1 MMIDYQIKADY
12 RAFLL
17 KNGIPVEQHNY
28 FVRWLNLY
36 LDICQTHQW
45 QPTNV
50 DHFPAFLDA
59 IQTQATSPF
68 LRTQAEQAVRLYQ
81 LFLQGATPQAE
92 PETSVTVRPVTTLS
106 DKQTTIS
113 SAWQALAV
121 ALANEIRVRH
131 YSPKTL
137 KSYRAWLY
145 RFYSFVGETPP
156 EQLGKQEVSR
166 FLTHLATVDQVS
178 AATQNQALNALLF
191 VYKHV
196 LRRKLTLLKNVT
208 RAKRKPYIPVVLS
221 RAEIDRIIAQL
232 SPPYSLI
239 VKLLYGCGL
248 RLNECLNLRIQDL
261 NLDMAIL
268 TIHNGKGQKDRTL
281 PIPQV
286 IAAELN
292 EQLQTICQQ
301 HQQDLQEGYQGVF
314 LPHQLEQKY
323 KNAHQQLSWQWL
335 FPAKQLTLIP
345 ETQQLR
351 RYHLHE
357 THVQRAIHRAV
368 KLACIPKR
376 ATAHSFRHS
385 FASHLLAANYD
396 LKTIQEMMGHSDIR
410 TTLIYTHTVRSTTL
424 KEPKSPLD
432 FGC

>member
-1 MMIDYQIKADY
+1 MIIEYQIKAAY
-12 RAFLL
+12 RVFLL
-17 KNGIPVEQHNY
+17 QNNIPSGQHNY
-28 FVRWLNLY
+28 FVRWLTLY
-36 LDICQTHQW
+36 LDACKIHQW
-45 QPTNV
+45 PPGDPTYLP
-50 DHFPAFLDA
+50 DFLNE
-59 IQTQATSPF
+59 IQGQAASLF
-68 LRTQAEQAVRLYQ
+68 LRNQAEQAVRLYQ
-81 LFLQGATPQAE
+81 AFLHAASPQELSVKESRAAND
-92 PETSVTVRPVTTLS
+92 TSDVSP
-106 DKQTTIS
+106 
-113 SAWQALAV
+113 AWQAIYT
-121 ALANEIRVRH
+121 ALADEIQVRH

-137 KSYRAWLY
+137 KSYRAWLQ
-145 RFYSFVGETPP
+145 RFHGFVGELSP

-178 AATQNQALNALLF
+178 ASTQNQAFNALLF

-221 RAEIDRIIAQL
+221 RAEIDRIMAYL
-232 SPPYSLI
+232 SPPYTLI

-248 RLNECLNLRIQDL
+248 RLAECLSLRVQDL
-261 NLDMAIL
+261 NIDMGIL

-281 PIPQV
+281 PIPQA
-286 IAAELN
+286 IAVELD
-292 EQLQTICQQ
+292 EQLQRVCQQ
-301 HQQDLQEGYQGVF
+301 HQQDLQAGYQGVF

-323 KNAHQQLSWQWL
+323 KNANQQLSWQWL
-335 FPAKQLTLIP
+335 FPAKQLTLMP
-345 ETQQLR
+345 DTQQLR

-368 KLACIPKR
+368 KQACIPKR

-424 KEPKSPLD
+424 KEPRSPLD
-432 FGC
+432 FAC